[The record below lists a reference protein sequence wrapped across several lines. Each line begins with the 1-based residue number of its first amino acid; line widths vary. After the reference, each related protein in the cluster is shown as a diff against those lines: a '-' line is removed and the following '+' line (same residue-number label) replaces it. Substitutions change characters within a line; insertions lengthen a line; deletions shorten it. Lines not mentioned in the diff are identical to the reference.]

1 MTDLDRSPFDPGLDE
16 MREMGADVV
25 DLVTRFIDD
34 RYTAPAADYSDLEPL
49 LAALSKPPPSAGA
62 V

>member
-16 MREMGADVV
+16 MRQMGADVV

-34 RYTAPAADYSDLEPL
+34 RYTAPAADYSDLEPSRSL
-49 LAALSKPPPSAGA
+49 ETFARDIC